1 LQLLPKGTHDYNKFI
16 KPSELASWA
25 RKAGLDWLEISGMTY
40 NPFTKKYKLHK
51 SDVDVNYLVHTKKL

>member
-1 LQLLPKGTHDYNKFI
+1 
-16 KPSELASWA
+16 
-25 RKAGLDWLEISGMTY
+25 MTY